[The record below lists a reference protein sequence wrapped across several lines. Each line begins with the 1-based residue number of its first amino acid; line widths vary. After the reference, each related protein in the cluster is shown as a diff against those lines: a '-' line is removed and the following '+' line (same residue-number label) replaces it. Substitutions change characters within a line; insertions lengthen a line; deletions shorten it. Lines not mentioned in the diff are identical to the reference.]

1 MWPQPAMPG
10 GLRVR
15 IAAIAAVLLAAAGL
29 SACESTADK
38 SARIAAEGRD
48 AVQAAGTLKIRRNAD
63 VRVARAVVV
72 RGAGGAVAAAVEVH
86 NAGAHAQRDVPVLID
101 VRDRRGASLYKND
114 AIGLQPALQR
124 LATVGARRS
133 AWWVNDQVTVAA
145 APRTV
150 RARVGAAPAA
160 TRVPKVRVTGVHFE
174 GDSTGRYL
182 TGRVVNPTRKA
193 LRDVPI
199 FAVAL
204 KGSRVVA
211 AGRALVPKLPA
222 ADSPKK
228 VVFRLFFVGEP
239 RGARVVVTVAP
250 NAGPSS

>member
-1 MWPQPAMPG
+1 MK
-10 GLRVR
+10 
-15 IAAIAAVLLAAAGL
+15 AAVAALVLLAAAGL

-38 SARIAAEGRD
+38 SARIASEGKQ
-48 AVQAAGTLKIRRNAD
+48 AVQASGTLKIRPNAD

-72 RGAGGAVAAAVEVH
+72 RGAGGAAAAAVEVH
-86 NAGAHAQRDVPVLID
+86 NAGARAQRDVPVLIN
-101 VRDRRGASLYKND
+101 VRDAHGASLYKND
-114 AIGLQPALQR
+114 TIGLQPALQR

-133 AWWVNDQVTVAA
+133 AWWVNDQVTAA
-145 APRTV
+145 SVPRSV
-150 RARVGAAPAA
+150 RARVGAAPSA
-160 TRVPKVRVTGVHFE
+160 TAVPRVRVTGVHFD

-182 TGRVVNPTRKA
+182 TGRVVNPSRRVLHNVA
-193 LRDVPI
+193 I

-222 ADSPKK
+222 AGSSKK

-239 RGARVVVTVAP
+239 RDARVVVTVAP
-250 NAGPSS
+250 NAGSSS

>member
-1 MWPQPAMPG
+1 LA
-10 GLRVR
+10 V
-15 IAAIAAVLLAAAGL
+15 AALSLVAAAGL

-38 SARIAAEGRD
+38 SARIAEEGKQ
-48 AVQAAGTLKIRRNAD
+48 AVQATGTLKIRRNPD

-72 RGAGGAVAAAVEVH
+72 RGVGGAVAAAVEVR
-86 NAGAHAQRDVPVLID
+86 NAGARAQRDVPVLID
-101 VRDRRGASLYKND
+101 VRDARGASLYKND
-114 AIGLQPALQR
+114 AVGLQPALQR
-124 LATVGARRS
+124 LATLRGRHT
-133 AWWVNDQVTVAA
+133 AWWVNDQVTAVS
-145 APRTV
+145 APRSV
-150 RARVGAAPAA
+150 RARVGAAPSVA
-160 TRVPKVRVTGVHFE
+160 RIPRVRVTGVHFE

-182 TGRVVNPTRKA
+182 TGTVVNPSRQV
-193 LRDVPI
+193 LHNVPI

-222 ADSPKK
+222 AGSSKK

-239 RGARVVVTVAP
+239 RGARIAVTVAP

>member
-1 MWPQPAMPG
+1 VKA
-10 GLRVR
+10 V
-15 IAAIAAVLLAAAGL
+15 AAAVALLAAAGV

-38 SARIAAEGRD
+38 SAQIAAEGKQ
-48 AVQAAGTLKIRRNAD
+48 AVQASGTLKIRRNAD

-72 RGAGGAVAAAVEVH
+72 RGVGGAVAAAVEVR
-86 NAGAHAQRDVPVLID
+86 NAGAQAQRDVPVLID

-114 AIGLQPALQR
+114 TVGLQPALQR
-124 LATVGARRS
+124 LATVGAGAS
-133 AWWVNDQVTVAA
+133 AWWVNDQVTVAS
-145 APRTV
+145 APRSV
-150 RARVGAAPAA
+150 RARVGAAPAVA
-160 TRVPKVRVTGVHFE
+160 HVPRVRVTGVHFD

-182 TGRVVNPTRKA
+182 TGTVVNPSRSV
-193 LRDVPI
+193 LRNVPI

-222 ADSPKK
+222 AGSSKK
-228 VVFRLFFVGEP
+228 VVFRLFFVGQP
-239 RGARVVVTVAP
+239 RGARIAVTVAP